1 MSHER
6 TWRKSSYSNDTI
18 ESACVEV
25 SLPAPASTAR
35 PSLVSAAFDPSTSA
49 ALVRDSKATR
59 GDALVFSI
67 QAWRAFVASVA

>member
-1 MSHER
+1 MSHRR

-25 SLPAPASTAR
+25 SLAQ
-35 PSLVSAAFDPSTSA
+35 D

-59 GDALVFSI
+59 GEVLAFSVG
-67 QAWRAFVASVA
+67 AWRAFVKDVA